1 MAYPKPLSQKTLDK
15 MYQESGLTE
24 EKIDFLRNLFDSA
37 AALYGIITLDDLW
50 KVYKEYSQKAVSLKL
65 QRKDILS
72 FSSIA
77 RREVHDYC
85 IRKRKDLFQTDI

>member
-37 AALYGIITLDDLW
+37 AALYGIITLDDL
-50 KVYKEYSQKAVSLKL
+50 
-65 QRKDILS
+65 
-72 FSSIA
+72 
-77 RREVHDYC
+77 
-85 IRKRKDLFQTDI
+85 